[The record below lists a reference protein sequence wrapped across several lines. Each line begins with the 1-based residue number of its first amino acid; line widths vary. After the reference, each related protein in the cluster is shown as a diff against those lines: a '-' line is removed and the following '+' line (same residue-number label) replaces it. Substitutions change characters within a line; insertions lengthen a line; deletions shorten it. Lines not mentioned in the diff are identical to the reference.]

1 MAESGS
7 GGVMPPAADDATRD
21 AAYDEG
27 YGQVT
32 REIAW
37 ARSRGWVPTERQ
49 LTVVLMRALK
59 VYAAARGGKAVAG
72 QHPKRLRGR
81 AAAPADRLRQVV
93 RDAAQND

>member
-7 GGVMPPAADDATRD
+7 GGVMPPAADDTTRG
-21 AAYDEG
+21 AAHDEG

-49 LTVVLMRALK
+49 LTVVLMRTLK

-72 QHPKRLRGR
+72 QHPEWLRGR
-81 AAAPADRLRQVV
+81 VDALRDLLRQGA
-93 RDAAQND
+93 RDLAENN